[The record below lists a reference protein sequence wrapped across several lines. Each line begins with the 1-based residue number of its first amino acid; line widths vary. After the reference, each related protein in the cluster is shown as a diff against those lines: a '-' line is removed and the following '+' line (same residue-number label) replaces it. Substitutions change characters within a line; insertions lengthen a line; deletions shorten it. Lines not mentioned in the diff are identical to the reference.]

1 MNTKINLLRAFAGE
15 CQARMR
21 YEMAA
26 DIAKQQK
33 LPIIQAIFKFTAD
46 QEKQH
51 AEIFYDHLKTIFKE
65 ENITM
70 DEAGYPVDVQNDLAY
85 LLNQASIHEEE
96 EATSIYKAF
105 GEEAK
110 KEGYLE
116 VASSFFMIADIEQ
129 FHHERFKKYKE
140 LLESGTLFTGD
151 ATEKWMCLNCGF
163 IYEGSVAPEKCPVCK
178 EEQGYYIRLK
188 EAPFY

>member
-1 MNTKINLLRAFAGE
+1 MNTKMNLLRAFAGE

-26 DIAKQQK
+26 STAKKQQ
-33 LPIIQAIFKFTAD
+33 LPIIQAVFKFTAD

-51 AEIFYDHLKTIFKE
+51 AEIFYNHLKNIFHE
-65 ENITM
+65 ENITI
-70 DEAGYPVDVQNDLAY
+70 DGAGYPVDIQDDLAY
-85 LLNQASIHEEE
+85 LLKQAATHEEE
-96 EATSIYKAF
+96 EATSIYTAF

-116 VASSFFMIADIEQ
+116 VATSFFMIADIEN
-129 FHHERFKKYKE
+129 FHHQRFKKYQQ
-140 LLESGTLFTGD
+140 LLESGTLFTGEN
-151 ATEKWMCLNCGF
+151 TERWMCLNCGF

-178 EEQGYYIRLK
+178 HVQGYFIKLK

>member
-1 MNTKINLLRAFAGE
+1 MNTKMNLLRAFAGE

-26 DIAKQQK
+26 STAKKQQ
-33 LPIIQAIFKFTAD
+33 LPIIQAVFKFTAD
-46 QEKQH
+46 QEKEH
-51 AEIFYDHLKTIFKE
+51 AEIFYNHLKNIFHE
-65 ENITM
+65 ENINI
-70 DEAGYPVDVQNDLAY
+70 DGAGYPVDIQDDLAY
-85 LLNQASIHEEE
+85 LLKQAATHEEE
-96 EATSIYKAF
+96 EATSIYTAF

-116 VASSFFMIADIEQ
+116 VATSFFMIADIEN
-129 FHHERFKKYKE
+129 FHHQRFKKYQQ
-140 LLESGTLFTGD
+140 LLESGTLFTGEN
-151 ATEKWMCLNCGF
+151 TERWMCLNCGF

-178 EEQGYYIRLK
+178 HVQGYFIKLK

>member
-1 MNTKINLLRAFAGE
+1 MNTKMNLLRAFAGE

-26 DIAKQQK
+26 DVAKKQK
-33 LPIIQAIFKFTAD
+33 LPILEAVFKFTAD

-51 AEIFYDHLKTIFKE
+51 AEVFYNHLKNIFHE
-65 ENITM
+65 ENVTM
-70 DEAGYPVDVQNDLAY
+70 DQAGYPVDLQTDLVY
-85 LLNQASIHEEE
+85 LLNQAALHEEQ
-96 EATSIYKAF
+96 EATSIYTTF

-116 VASSFFMIADIEQ
+116 VASSFFMISDIEQ
-129 FHHERFKKYKE
+129 FHHQRFKKYKD
-140 LLESGTLFTGD
+140 LLESGTLFTGET
-151 ATEKWMCLNCGF
+151 TEKWMCLNCGF
-163 IYEGSVAPEKCPVCK
+163 IYEGSVAPEHCPVCK
-178 EEQGYYIRLK
+178 QVQGYYIRLK

>member
-1 MNTKINLLRAFAGE
+1 MNTKMNLLRAFAGE

-26 DIAKQQK
+26 STAKKQQ

-46 QEKQH
+46 QEKEH
-51 AEIFYDHLKTIFKE
+51 AEIFYNHLKTIFHE
-65 ENITM
+65 ENINI
-70 DEAGYPVDVQNDLAY
+70 DGAGYPVDVQDDLCY
-85 LLNQASIHEEE
+85 LLKQAALHEEE
-96 EATSIYKAF
+96 EATSIYTSF

-116 VASSFFMIADIEQ
+116 VAASFFMIADIEN
-129 FHHERFKKYKE
+129 FHHQRFKKYQQ
-140 LLESGTLFTGD
+140 LLESGTLFTGEN
-151 ATEKWMCLNCGF
+151 TECWMCLNCGF
-163 IYEGSVAPEKCPVCK
+163 IYEGSVAPEICPVCK
-178 EEQGYYIRLK
+178 HVQGYYVKLK